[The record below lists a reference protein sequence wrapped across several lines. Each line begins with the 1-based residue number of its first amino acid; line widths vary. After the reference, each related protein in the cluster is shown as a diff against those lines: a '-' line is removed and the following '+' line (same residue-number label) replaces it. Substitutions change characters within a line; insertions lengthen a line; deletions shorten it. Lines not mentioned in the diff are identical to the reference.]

1 MNRTRLRDIP
11 AVADTGR
18 RLAGAA
24 AGSVLFCYGLVH
36 LLVWPGAPTGTPGE
50 RYGWDGETQLLG
62 WLPTWAVWTVG
73 GILLTAAVLGHA
85 VGGAGLAGLPIARRY
100 RLTATGTGAAGS
112 LALFAVTWPG
122 LAPAPTEFSA
132 GPVVSGLLLASVVA
146 TIWAQRHPPPAS
158 VRQPD
163 RSRRADARAGS
174 KTGG

>member
-1 MNRTRLRDIP
+1 M
-11 AVADTGR
+11 ADTGR

-24 AGSVLFCYGLVH
+24 GGSVLFCYGLVH

-50 RYGWDGETQLLG
+50 RYGWDGETELLG

-73 GILLTAAVLGHA
+73 GILLAAAVLGHA

-100 RLTATGTGAAGS
+100 RLTATGAGAAGS
-112 LALFAVTWPG
+112 LALFAVAWPG
-122 LAPAPTEFSA
+122 LAPTPTEFSA

-146 TIWAQRHPPPAS
+146 TIWAQRHPPPAG

-163 RSRRADARAGS
+163 RSRRADAKAGS
-174 KTGG
+174 KTGV